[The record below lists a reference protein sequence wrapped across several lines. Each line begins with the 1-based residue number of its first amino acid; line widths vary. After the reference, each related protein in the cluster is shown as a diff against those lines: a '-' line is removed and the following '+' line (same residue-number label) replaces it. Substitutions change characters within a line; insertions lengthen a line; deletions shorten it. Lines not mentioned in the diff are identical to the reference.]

1 VVPAWIRHY
10 RGAWLRP
17 DVIAGV
23 VIWSVVVPQAVAYA
37 QIAGLPPQA
46 GLMAAPGALLGY
58 ALLGTSRS
66 LVVSATTA
74 TAAVS
79 AAAVGPLA
87 HGDADAF
94 AALSATLALVAAVVF
109 VLGGV
114 LRLGALADL
123 ISAALNFSDHRID
136 VVGHIPSAAPKLS
149 IPHVDASDLPQLVGA
164 AFGVLLLSTE
174 GSASRGR
181 WPPRAATA
189 ST

>member
-1 VVPAWIRHY
+1 
-10 RGAWLRP
+10 
-17 DVIAGV
+17 
-23 VIWSVVVPQAVAYA
+23 
-37 QIAGLPPQA
+37 
-46 GLMAAPGALLGY
+46 
-58 ALLGTSRS
+58 
-66 LVVSATTA
+66 
-74 TAAVS
+74 
-79 AAAVGPLA
+79 
-87 HGDADAF
+87 
-94 AALSATLALVAAVVF
+94 
-109 VLGGV
+109 V

-123 ISAALNFSDHRID
+123 ISKPVMTGFLFGLGLTIAIGQAPKLLGVPGSNGTFVDQLADLVGNLGDVHGATVAVAAASVAALVVCRALWPALPATLLVLVLSIVVSAALNFSDHRID